1 MRRPV
6 TGKFP
11 TGGADP
17 HVAVE
22 AIGLAVLVRGASPVL
37 QDVVLRVLK
46 IRFPFPGGTSKTFP
60 VGLVENRE
68 DTTTAAY
75 GLVAGDLVDL
85 ETLHCGGDVVLG
97 DVVRRRFRGVAV
109 EDVLGKPSRK
119 KTGEIVSVPALRQGL
134 QRATET
140 RGLESTPGMSE
151 GKSK

>member
-1 MRRPV
+1 M
-6 TGKFP
+6 
-11 TGGADP
+11 
-17 HVAVE
+17 E
-22 AIGLAVLVRGASPVL
+22 
-37 QDVVLRVLK
+37 
-46 IRFPFPGGTSKTFP
+46 IRFPFPGGTRETLP

-68 DTTTAAY
+68 GTTTAAD

-119 KTGEIVSVPALRQGL
+119 KTGEIVSFAGVVARLAACHR
-134 QRATET
+134 